1 MINRI
6 LTLTLLAAFVASMP
20 LLAANENSNRRAP
33 GWALPDPN
41 FKFHDLMDY
50 RGKVVLIEFMQTSC
64 PHCDESTAHLKGL
77 IGRYGKDVVLIHIVN
92 PPSSMQDVKNY
103 MAKHLLTSPMLFDS
117 GQVAASYLQL
127 SPSNPGFDTPHLFV
141 VDPQGKIVNDFEW
154 SNATKSIFTG
164 NGLVPILDNLIKK
177 VPKSK

>member
-6 LTLTLLAAFVASMP
+6 LTFILLTAFVAALP
-20 LLAANENSNRRAP
+20 LSAVNQNSNRRAP

-77 IGRYGKDVVLIHIVN
+77 VSRYGGNVVLIHIVN

-103 MAKHLLTSPMLFDS
+103 IAKHLLTSPMLFDS

-141 VDPQGKIVNDFEW
+141 VDTQGKIVNDFEW
-154 SNATKSIFTG
+154 SATTKSIFTG
-164 NGLVPILDNLIKK
+164 NGLVPILDNLVKK
-177 VPKSK
+177 VAKSK

>member
-6 LTLTLLAAFVASMP
+6 LTFILLTVFVAAMP
-20 LLAANENSNRRAP
+20 LSAVNQNSNRRAP

-77 IGRYGKDVVLIHIVN
+77 VSRYGGNVVLIHIVN

-103 MAKHLLTSPMLFDS
+103 IAKHLLTSPMLFDS

-141 VDPQGKIVNDFEW
+141 VDTQGKIVNDFEW
-154 SNATKSIFTG
+154 SATTKSIFTG
-164 NGLVPILDNLIKK
+164 NGLVPILDNLVKK
-177 VPKSK
+177 VAKSK